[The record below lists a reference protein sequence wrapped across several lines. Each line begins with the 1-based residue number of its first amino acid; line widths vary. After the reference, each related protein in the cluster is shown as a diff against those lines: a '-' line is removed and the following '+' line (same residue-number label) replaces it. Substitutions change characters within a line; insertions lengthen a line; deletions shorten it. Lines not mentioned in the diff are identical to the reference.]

1 MTDCSGGSSVDRRRP
16 WHTRSMAD
24 VDHLARQT
32 VAMVTNLARRG
43 MMLAG
48 GIAVITLIVGGLSYL
63 TGLAALEGSAAQAWS
78 IIGGAMLIVAV
89 GAPLLAW
96 WRLSRVTK
104 NATGLVGEVGRL
116 ISDDPGAQRV
126 VIETVSLDR
135 PDATG
140 ATTMPAIVETRQ
152 FGRLRQATVAA
163 DLGNLSGALRAVIS
177 FPWLLFIALVLVLVF
192 AVLGF
197 LFVIAWLV

>member
-1 MTDCSGGSSVDRRRP
+1 
-16 WHTRSMAD
+16 MAD
-24 VDHLARQT
+24 VDQLAQLT

-48 GIAVITLIVGGLSYL
+48 GVALITLLVGGLSYL
-63 TGLAALEGSAAQAWS
+63 TGLAALEGSAAEAWT

-96 WRLSRVTK
+96 WRLSRVSK
-104 NATGLVGEVGRL
+104 DVTGLVSEVGRL
-116 ISDDPGAQRV
+116 ITNDPSAQRV
-126 VIETVSLDR
+126 VIDTVTVDR
-135 PDATG
+135 PDASG

-152 FGRLRQATVAA
+152 FGRLHQATIAA

-177 FPWLLFIALVLVLVF
+177 FPWLLLIALVLMLVF

-197 LFVIAWLV
+197 LFVIAWIL